1 METVNIKIAIEVV
14 THQNVVEHPHVQV
27 LINDKV
33 QFDKIMEHSDIIN
46 FKVELEEDQ
55 QHKLTIVYDN
65 KSARHDVVLQDGLP
79 IKDKRI
85 EINRISFEDIDLDFF
100 TLSSQDSL
108 SYTTTDPQGENT
120 TGFDATKLSWNGST
134 ILLFE
139 SPIYIWILENL

>member
-1 METVNIKIAIEVV
+1 LETINIKIDIEVI
-14 THQNVVEHPHVQV
+14 THQNVAEHPHVQV

-33 QFDKIMEHSDIIN
+33 RFDKIMEHSDIIN

-65 KSARHDVVLQDGLP
+65 KSARYDVVLQDGLP

-85 EINRISFEDIDLDFF
+85 EINRISFEDIELDFF

-120 TGFDATKLSWNGST
+120 KGFDATKLSWNGST
-134 ILLFE
+134 TLLFE

>member
-1 METVNIKIAIEVV
+1 METINIKIDIEVI
-14 THQNVVEHPHVQV
+14 THQNVAEHPHVQV

-33 QFDKIMEHSDIIN
+33 RFDKIMEHSDIIN

-65 KSARHDVVLQDGLP
+65 KSARYDVVLQDGLP

-85 EINRISFEDIDLDFF
+85 EINRISFEDIELDFF

-120 TGFDATKLSWNGST
+120 KGFDATKLSWNGST
-134 ILLFE
+134 TLLFE

>member
-1 METVNIKIAIEVV
+1 LETVNIEIGIEVI
-14 THQNVVEHPHVQV
+14 THQNVVEHPHVQI
-27 LINDKV
+27 LINNKV

-46 FKVELEEDQ
+46 FNVELEEDQ
-55 QHKLTIVYDN
+55 QYKLTVVYDN
-65 KSARHDVVLQDGLP
+65 KSVKYDVVLQDGLP

-85 EINRISFEDIDLDFF
+85 EINSISFDDIDLDFF

-108 SYTTTDPQGENT
+108 SYTTTDPQGENA

-134 ILLFE
+134 TLLFE

>member
-1 METVNIKIAIEVV
+1 LETVNIKIAIEVV

-33 QFDKIMEHSDIIN
+33 QFDKIMEHSDIIDFN
-46 FKVELEEDQ
+46 AELEEDQ
-55 QHKLTIVYDN
+55 QYKLTVVYDN
-65 KSARHDVVLQDGLP
+65 KSAKYDVVLQDGLP

-85 EINRISFEDIDLDFF
+85 EINSISFDDIDLDFF

-108 SYTTTDPQGENT
+108 SYTTTDPQGENA

-134 ILLFE
+134 TLLFE

>member
-1 METVNIKIAIEVV
+1 METVNIKIDIEVI
-14 THQNVVEHPHVQV
+14 THQNVVEHPHVQI
-27 LINDKV
+27 LINNKV
-33 QFDKIMEHSDIIN
+33 QFDNIMEHSDIIN
-46 FKVELEEDQ
+46 FNVELEEDQ

-65 KSARHDVVLQDGLP
+65 K
-79 IKDKRI
+79 
-85 EINRISFEDIDLDFF
+85 
-100 TLSSQDSL
+100 DSL

>member
-1 METVNIKIAIEVV
+1 METINIKIDIEVI
-14 THQNVVEHPHVQV
+14 THQNVAEHPHVQV

-33 QFDKIMEHSDIIN
+33 RFDKIMEHSDIIN

-85 EINRISFEDIDLDFF
+85 EINCISFEDIDLDFF

-120 TGFDATKLSWNGST
+120 KGFDATKLSWNGST
-134 ILLFE
+134 TLLFE

>member
-1 METVNIKIAIEVV
+1 METVNIKIGIEVI
-14 THQNVVEHPHVQV
+14 THQNVVEHPHVQI
-27 LINDKV
+27 LINNKV
-33 QFDKIMEHSDIIN
+33 QFDNIMEHSDIIN

-85 EINRISFEDIDLDFF
+85 EINRISFEDIDLDPF
-100 TLSSQDSL
+100 TLTPNSL

>member
-1 METVNIKIAIEVV
+1 METINIKIDIEVI
-14 THQNVVEHPHVQV
+14 THQNVAEHPHVQV

-33 QFDKIMEHSDIIN
+33 RFDKIMEHSDIIN

-65 KSARHDVVLQDGLP
+65 KSARYDVVLQDGLP

-85 EINRISFEDIDLDFF
+85 EINCISFEDIDLDFF

-134 ILLFE
+134 TLLFE

>member
-33 QFDKIMEHSDIIN
+33 QFDKIMEHSDIIDFN
-46 FKVELEEDQ
+46 ADLEEDQ
-55 QHKLTIVYDN
+55 QYKLTVVYDN
-65 KSARHDVVLQDGLP
+65 KSAKQDIVLQDGLP

-85 EINRISFEDIDLDFF
+85 EINSISFEDIDLDFF

>member
-1 METVNIKIAIEVV
+1 METVNIKIGIEVI
-14 THQNVVEHPHVQV
+14 THQNVVEHPHVQI
-27 LINDKV
+27 LINNKA

-46 FKVELEEDQ
+46 FDVELEEDQ
-55 QHKLTIVYDN
+55 QHKLTVVYDN
-65 KSARHDVVLQDGLP
+65 KSARTDVVLQDGLP

-85 EINRISFEDIDLDFF
+85 EINRISLEDIDLDFF
-100 TLSSQDSL
+100 TFSSQDLL

>member
-33 QFDKIMEHSDIIN
+33 QFDKIMEHSDTID
-46 FKVELEEDQ
+46 FEAELEEDQ
-55 QHKLTIVYDN
+55 QHKLIVIYNN
-65 KSARHDVVLQDGLP
+65 KSAKQDIVLQDGLP

-85 EINRISFEDIDLDFF
+85 RIIGISFDDIDLDFF
-100 TLSSQDSL
+100 TLSNPNTL
-108 SYTTTDPQGENT
+108 SYTTSDPQGKNT

-134 ILLFE
+134 TLLFE

>member
-46 FKVELEEDQ
+46 FNVELEEDQ
-55 QHKLTIVYDN
+55 QYKLTVVYDN
-65 KSARHDVVLQDGLP
+65 KSAKYDVVLQDGLP

-85 EINRISFEDIDLDFF
+85 EINRISFNDINLDFF
-100 TLSSQDSL
+100 TLSSQDLL

-134 ILLFE
+134 TLLFE

>member
-33 QFDKIMEHSDIIN
+33 QFDKIMEHSDIIDFN
-46 FKVELEEDQ
+46 AELEEDQ
-55 QHKLTIVYDN
+55 QYKLTVVYDN
-65 KSARHDVVLQDGLP
+65 KSVKYDVVLQDGLP

-85 EINRISFEDIDLDFF
+85 EINSISFDDIDLDFF

-108 SYTTTDPQGENT
+108 SYTTTDPQGENA

-134 ILLFE
+134 TLLFE